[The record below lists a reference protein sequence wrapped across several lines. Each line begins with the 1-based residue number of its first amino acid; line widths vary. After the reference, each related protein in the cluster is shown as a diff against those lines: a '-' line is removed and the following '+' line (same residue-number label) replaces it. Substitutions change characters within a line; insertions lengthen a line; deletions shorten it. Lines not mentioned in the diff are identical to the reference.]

1 MKSSLIRNLISYGV
15 SILSGGGIAYLYI
28 SLREFPAESAAEN
41 YRMLADAFTIPG
53 LLFIMF
59 GALLWA
65 AGKGALDGIG
75 YALGYA
81 LRALLPGGRFVK
93 EGTFAEYL
101 EEKKAKRK
109 KAAAYSFLFF
119 TGVAF
124 LIVSGVFIYLF
135 YKKG

>member
-1 MKSSLIRNLISYGV
+1 M
-15 SILSGGGIAYLYI
+15 YLYI

-135 YKKG
+135 YKNG